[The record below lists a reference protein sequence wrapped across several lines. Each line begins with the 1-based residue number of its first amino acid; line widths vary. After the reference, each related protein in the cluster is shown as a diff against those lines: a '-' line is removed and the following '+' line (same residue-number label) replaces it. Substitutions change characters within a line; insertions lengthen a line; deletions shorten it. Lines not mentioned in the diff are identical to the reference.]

1 MRFRRRPQ
9 LTGGS
14 ETARTICQNAT
25 EQAFNPREEM
35 MTHGLKPC
43 LLSVALLCALGSVAY
58 PQNPPR
64 ALPPGAQNNPAQPTP
79 AATPRT
85 VQGFVPL
92 TDQMLRSPKPED
104 WLMLRGNYQG
114 WGYSPL
120 EQINKTN
127 VKNLQL
133 VWARVM
139 EPGINESTPLVY
151 NGVMYLG
158 NSNDVVQAIDAT
170 NGDLI
175 WEYRRP
181 LPEAS
186 TFHAMHGQ
194 RKRSMALYGDR
205 VYLATWDNFIVALDA
220 RTGQV
225 AWQTN
230 RGGDYYVSNAT
241 GPIVVNG
248 IVVAGSTCQVAPH
261 GCYVTGHDAKT
272 GEELWR
278 NTMIPR
284 PGTPGD
290 ETRAGSPFETRWMT
304 GVWGQLTYDPE
315 LDLVFYGSSAVGP
328 ASETQRN
335 MPGATMTGTNTRFA
349 VKPKT
354 GEVVWRHQVLPRDNW
369 DQECTFEMMIINTP
383 VNPSATDML
392 SVNPNARRGPRKTL
406 TGVPCKTGI
415 AWSFDAATGEF
426 LWARATTEQNIVAR
440 IDPKGLVTV
449 NENAVLKEVGK
460 TYHVC
465 PTYNG
470 GRDWPQGAYNPKAN
484 VMYVPLSNLCIDS
497 TSRADRGPAPQFV
510 YNTTNVGKFA
520 TGKDKVGRIDAIS
533 VETGRTLWSWETR
546 VSNYSPI
553 LATGGGLLFNGSM
566 DRYLR
571 ALDADSGQV
580 LWQTRLPSQ
589 AVGGAVT
596 YSINGRQYI
605 AIAAGG
611 GPIAALGVGLTPEAD
626 TASGS
631 NAMYVFALP
640 Q

>member
-1 MRFRRRPQ
+1 LPDRKQTLFNQ
-9 LTGGS
+9 GK
-14 ETARTICQNAT
+14 ET
-25 EQAFNPREEM
+25 
-35 MTHGLKPC
+35 MTDAIKQH
-43 LLSVALLCALGSVAY
+43 LLSIALLCALSSMAHA
-58 PQNPPR
+58 QNPPR
-64 ALPPGAQNNPAQPTP
+64 ALPPAAQNNPAQPTP
-79 AATPRT
+79 TATPRAL
-85 VQGFVPL
+85 QNFLPL
-92 TDQMLRSPKPED
+92 TDQMLRAPKPED

-120 EQINKTN
+120 EQINKAN

-175 WEYRRP
+175 WEYRRQ

-186 TFHAMHGQ
+186 AFHAMHGQ
-194 RKRSMALYGDR
+194 RKRSIALHGDR

-225 AWQTN
+225 AWQTD
-230 RGGDYYVSNAT
+230 RGGDYYVSNST

-248 IVVAGSTCQVAPH
+248 MVIAGSTCQVAGF
-261 GCYVTGHDAKT
+261 GCYVTAHDGKT

-278 NTMIPR
+278 NTFIPR
-284 PGTPGD
+284 PGQPGD
-290 ETRAGSPFETRWMT
+290 ETWAGSPFESRWMT

-335 MPGATMTGTNTRFA
+335 MPGATMAGTDTRFA

-354 GEVVWRHQVLPRDNW
+354 GEVVWKHQVLPRDNW
-369 DQECTFEMMIINTP
+369 DQECTFEMMVINTP
-383 VNPSATDML
+383 VNPDASATGML
-392 SVNPNARRGPRKTL
+392 SINPDARRGPRKTL

-415 AWSFDAATGEF
+415 AWSFDAANGEF
-426 LWARATTEQNIVAR
+426 LWAKSTVEQNLVDK
-440 IDPKGLVTV
+440 IDGKGLVTV
-449 NENAVLKEVGK
+449 NENVVLKEVGK
-460 TYHVC
+460 TYHMC
-465 PTYNG
+465 PTFTG
-470 GRDWPQGAYNPKAN
+470 GRDWPSGAYNPKTN
-484 VMYVPLSNLCIDS
+484 VMFMPLQNLCFD
-497 TSRADRGPAPQFV
+497 TTPRADRDPAPQFV
-510 YNTTNVGKFA
+510 YNVTNVAKFA
-520 TGKDKVGRIDAIS
+520 SGKDKAGRVDAIS
-533 VETGRTLWSWETR
+533 VETGKTLWSFETR
-546 VSNYSPI
+546 VANFSPV
-553 LATGGGLLFNGSM
+553 LATGGGLLFNGGM

-571 ALDADSGQV
+571 AHDTDDGKV
-580 LWQTRLPSQ
+580 LWQTRLASQ
-589 AVGGAVT
+589 VLGFTVT
-596 YSINGRQYI
+596 YAVNGRQYV

-611 GPIAALGVGLTPEAD
+611 GSNAGSLRVTPEAD
-626 TASGS
+626 AVSGG
-631 NAMYVFALP
+631 NAVYVFALP

>member
-1 MRFRRRPQ
+1 MRCPIKEFLRI
-9 LTGGS
+9 T
-14 ETARTICQNAT
+14 
-25 EQAFNPREEM
+25 
-35 MTHGLKPC
+35 
-43 LLSVALLCALGSVAY
+43 ALLCGLAATVHAQA
-58 PQNPPR
+58 PAR
-64 ALPPGAQNNPAQPTP
+64 ASQPTKTLRVVP
-79 AATPRT
+79 NFVT
-85 VQGFVPL
+85 V
-92 TDQMLRSPKPED
+92 TDQMMGAPRPEN
-104 WLMLRGNYQG
+104 WLIHRGNYQA

-120 EQINKTN
+120 DQINKAN
-127 VKNLQL
+127 VKTLQL
-133 VWARVM
+133 VWSRNM
-139 EPGINESTPLVY
+139 EPGANEATPLIY

-158 NSNDVVQAIDAT
+158 SPGDVIQAIDAAT
-170 NGDLI
+170 GDLM
-175 WEYRRP
+175 WEYRRR
-181 LPEAS
+181 LPES
-186 TFHAMHGQ
+186 LHNGLGQ
-194 RKRSMALYGDR
+194 RKRSIALYGGSIYF
-205 VYLATWDNFIVALDA
+205 VTWDNFVVSLDA
-220 RTGQV
+220 RTGEMV
-225 AWQTN
+225 WQTD
-230 RGGDYYVSNAT
+230 RGGNLYTSNSS
-241 GPIVVNG
+241 GPIVANG
-248 IVVAGSTCQVAPH
+248 VVIAGSTCQYSAN
-261 GCYVTGHDAKT
+261 GCYVTGHDART
-272 GEELWR
+272 GRELWR
-278 NTMIPR
+278 NEMIPR
-284 PGTPGD
+284 PGEPGD
-290 ETRAGSPFETRWMT
+290 ETWAGSPFEKRWMT

-315 LDLVFYGSSAVGP
+315 LDLVYYGSSGVGP
-328 ASETQRN
+328 ASEAERN
-335 MPGATMTGTNTRFA
+335 MPGATMAGTNTRFA
-349 VKPKT
+349 VRPKT
-354 GEVVWRHQVLPRDNW
+354 GEVVWKHQVLPRDNW

-392 SVNPNARRGPRKTL
+392 SVNPDARRGPRKTL

-426 LWARATTEQNIVAR
+426 LWAKPTTEQNIVAR

-470 GRDWPQGAYNPKAN
+470 GRDWPQVAYNPKAY

-497 TSRADRGPAPQFV
+497 TSRTDRGPAAQFV

-571 ALDADSGQV
+571 ALDTDGGQV

-589 AVGGAVT
+589 VVGGAVT
-596 YSINGRQYI
+596 YSVNGRQYI

-626 TASGS
+626 TPSGG